1 MKSLR
6 LSFVFLLIL
15 TAVTVSATAANNSGS
30 LSIEIG
36 GRKNTLSNTPGESYF
51 ELLDSKLR
59 VVRKGEPVK
68 EKRLANLSKGTVNGE
83 NFFKFDLNTQGLHVV
98 FESKRGKGDA
108 VLIGSLDELV
118 SLTESINLRDSV
130 VTVKDAS
137 DEISFSFTEQPE
149 KIKFFS
155 LQGPDRLVFDFIG
168 IKGSMAS
175 RQGFRSAN
183 HPSGFRVVIEREVPR
198 YFSLSYDNDFRFG
211 FKGRQ
216 IFASFKETAEE
227 EVEAKM
233 VADVTDTVNEPVSPA
248 TTGKKPSLKK
258 GVEITGLAFVGED
271 PEILMIKAE
280 EAFDFDKKISGNVIE
295 LTIKD
300 SFISEEKE
308 QVIDA
313 SSLDGPVSELAIFND
328 SGSVKIVVQMKNTS
342 FEMDVQGVSESRE
355 FIFASKKQKIESVAG
370 YSEAQI
376 VRLPEAVTGQTDFMT
391 GPIRMEDEEPQYR
404 GQRINLDFKDV
415 DILDVLRLLAD
426 ISKLNIIAG
435 DDVRGTVT
443 VRLVDIPWD
452 EALDVILKSKSLGK
466 ERFGNIIRV
475 AHMRTLQREHEAELA
490 RRKAEQQL
498 EPIKVRLI
506 AVNYAMANSL
516 VPQVRDLLSERG
528 SVGTDE
534 RTNVLIIKD
543 IEENLDKAEQLI
555 EYLDTQTPQVL
566 IEARIVEATSTAA
579 QGLGIEWGSSHTYT
593 DATGHPTGLVFPYN
607 MGMGANVSVPGP
619 ADRTG
624 GVGFSFGSVGMINDL
639 NLTLNVMESEGK
651 INIVSSPKIATL
663 DNTEAMIQQGVS
675 IPITTRG
682 TGGDITT
689 KYVDATLILKTT
701 PHITADGS
709 ILMSI
714 EINKSEPD
722 WSNANYL
729 GEPSIIK
736 KEAKTEIL
744 IKSGDTL
751 VIGGVYTNKTSVTQ
765 RGVPFFQNIPI
776 LGWLFKSKESRVERS
791 ELLIFM
797 TPRIMNKVKS
807 TIPMATTAAE

>member
-1 MKSLR
+1 MKSHR
-6 LSFVFLLIL
+6 LSFVLLLIFA
-15 TAVTVSATAANNSGS
+15 AVTVSATVVNNDCM
-30 LSIEIG
+30 LCVETE
-36 GRKNTLSNTPGESYF
+36 GRLDHLSNSPGDSFY
-51 ELLDSKLR
+51 ELLDSKIQ
-59 VVRKGEPVK
+59 VVRKGEPAK
-68 EKRLANLSKGTVNGE
+68 NEDKNILKGTVNGE
-83 NFFKFDLNTQGLHVV
+83 SVFKYELNTAGRDIL
-98 FESKRGKGDA
+98 FETNKTGKET
-108 VLIGSLDELV
+108 VKIGKIENLASLSD
-118 SLTESINLRDSV
+118 SSNLRNS
-130 VTVKDAS
+130 
-137 DEISFSFTEQPE
+137 SFRLENNREQIRFTFTEQPDSVR
-149 KIKFFS
+149 FFH
-155 LQGPDRLVFDFIG
+155 LHGPDRLVFDFIG
-168 IKGSMAS
+168 VKGSMAQS
-175 RQGFRSAN
+175 KGVRSAN
-183 HPSGFRVVIEREVPR
+183 HPSGFRVVIEREIPK
-198 YFSLSYDNDFRFG
+198 YFSMKHDLSFRLSL
-211 FKGRQ
+211 KGKDV
-216 IFASFKETAEE
+216 FASFKEI
-227 EVEAKM
+227 K
-233 VADVTDTVNEPVSPA
+233 NEPEKIAAQAVQQEI
-248 TTGKKPSLKK
+248 TNKETQKEVQK

-271 PEILMIKAE
+271 PEILMVKSEKPFDVEKSIK
-280 EAFDFDKKISGNVIE
+280 GNTVE
-295 LTIKD
+295 FVIKD
-300 SFISEEKE
+300 AFISSEKE

-313 SSLDGPVSELAIFND
+313 SSLKGPVSELAIFND
-328 SGSVKIVVQMKNTS
+328 KGSVKIIVQMQSKDFEIDLQGTS
-342 FEMDVQGVSESRE
+342 TSKE
-355 FIFASKKQKIESVAG
+355 FVFGSKKQKVEAVAG

-376 VRLPEAVTGQTDFMT
+376 VRLPEAVIGQTDAFST
-391 GPIRMEDEEPQYR
+391 GPVRMGDQQTQYR
-404 GQRINLDFKDV
+404 GQKINLDFKDV

-435 DDVRGTVT
+435 DDVKGTVT

-475 AHMRTLQREHEAELA
+475 AHMRTLQREQEAELA
-490 RRKAEQQL
+490 KRKAEMQL

-516 VPQVRDLLSERG
+516 VPQIKELLSERG
-528 SVGTDE
+528 TVGVDE

-543 IEENLDKAEQLI
+543 IEENLDKSEQLV

-579 QGLGIEWGSSHTYT
+579 RGFGIEWGQSNTYT
-593 DATGHPTGLVFPYN
+593 DASGHPTGAVFPYN

-651 INIVSSPKIATL
+651 IKIVSSPKIATL

-689 KYVDATLILKTT
+689 KYVDATLILKAT

-744 IKSGDTL
+744 VKSGDTL
-751 VIGGVYTNKTSVTQ
+751 VIGGVYTNKTSTTQ
-765 RGVPFFQNIPI
+765 RGVPLLQDIPI
-776 LGWLFKSKESRVERS
+776 LGWLFKSRESRVERS

-807 TIPMATTAAE
+807 TMPMATSAAE

>member
-6 LSFVFLLIL
+6 LSFVLLLIF
-15 TAVTVSATAANNSGS
+15 TAVTVSATAANSNCLLCVETDGRLDH
-30 LSIEIG
+30 LSY
-36 GRKNTLSNTPGESYF
+36 SPGESFY
-51 ELLDSKLR
+51 ELLDAKIQ
-59 VVRKGEPVK
+59 VVRKGEPAKNIEIKDV
-68 EKRLANLSKGTVNGE
+68 LKGTVDGE
-83 NFFKFDLNTQGLHVV
+83 AVFKFELNTGDRHVLFETSKGGKETVRMGKIEDLAGLSAPADLKNASVRL
-98 FESKRGKGDA
+98 ENG
-108 VLIGSLDELV
+108 
-118 SLTESINLRDSV
+118 RDQIKF
-130 VTVKDAS
+130 T
-137 DEISFSFTEQPE
+137 FTEQPQS
-149 KIKFFS
+149 IRFFH
-155 LQGPDRLVFDFIG
+155 LNGPDRLVFDFIG
-168 IKGSMAS
+168 VKGSMAS
-175 RQGFRSAN
+175 TAGVRSAN
-183 HPSGFRVVIEREVPR
+183 HPSGFRVVVERDIPK
-198 YFSLSYDNDFRFG
+198 YFSLSHDKSFRLNLTG
-211 FKGRQ
+211 KEV
-216 IFASFKETAEE
+216 FASFKQGTVAPVRVVESKPAPQEVPAVTET
-227 EVEAKM
+227 VE
-233 VADVTDTVNEPVSPA
+233 
-248 TTGKKPSLKK
+248 K

-280 EAFDFDKKISGNVIE
+280 KPFDVEKQVNGNVVQF
-295 LTIKD
+295 TIRNA
-300 SFISEEKE
+300 FISSDKE

-313 SSLDGPVSELAIFND
+313 SSLKGPVKEIAIFND
-328 SGSVKIVVQMKNTS
+328 DSSVKIMVQMQKSDFNI
-342 FEMDVQGVSESRE
+342 DIQGTTKSKE
-355 FIFASKKQKIESVAG
+355 FVFGSAKEKVEAVAG

-376 VRLPEAVTGQTDFMT
+376 VRLPEAVTGQTDPFRT
-391 GPIRMEDEEPQYR
+391 GPVRMEDVQAQYR
-404 GQRINLDFKDV
+404 GQKINLDFKDV

-435 DDVRGTVT
+435 DDVKGTVT

-475 AHMRTLQREHEAELA
+475 AHMRTLQREQEAELA
-490 RRKAEQQL
+490 KRKAEQQL

-516 VPQVRDLLSERG
+516 VPQIKELLSERG
-528 SVGTDE
+528 TVGVDE

-543 IEENLDKAEQLI
+543 IEENLDKSEQLV

-579 QGLGIEWGSSHTYT
+579 RGLGIEWGQTNTYT
-593 DATGHPTGLVFPYN
+593 DATGHPTGAVFPYN

-651 INIVSSPKIATL
+651 IKIVSSPKIATL

-689 KYVDATLILKTT
+689 KYVDATLILKAT

-744 IKSGDTL
+744 IKSGDTV
-751 VIGGVYTNKTSVTQ
+751 VIGGVYTNKTSTTQ
-765 RGVPFFQNIPI
+765 RGVPILADIPI
-776 LGWLFKSKESRVERS
+776 LGWLFKSRESRVERS

-807 TIPMATTAAE
+807 NMPMATSAAE

>member
-6 LSFVFLLIL
+6 LSFVFLLIF
-15 TAVTVSATAANNSGS
+15 TAVTVSATVADNDCSLCVETGGKMETISESPGETFYELHESKVQIIKKGVPSDSFAKNDIIDGIVNDERVFKLELNSGNH
-30 LSIEIG
+30 E
-36 GRKNTLSNTPGESYF
+36 TLWET
-51 ELLDSKLR
+51 
-59 VVRKGEPVK
+59 VKGVK
-68 EKRLANLSKGTVNGE
+68 ETVRIGKIEDLAALDKPCELKTASVRLENKEGFIKFAFTV
-83 NFFKFDLNTQGLHVV
+83 
-98 FESKRGKGDA
+98 
-108 VLIGSLDELV
+108 
-118 SLTESINLRDSV
+118 
-130 VTVKDAS
+130 
-137 DEISFSFTEQPE
+137 QPE
-149 KIKFFS
+149 SVRYFTLK
-155 LQGPDRLVFDFIG
+155 GPDRMVFDFIG
-168 IKGSMAS
+168 IKGKMPSS
-175 RQGFRSAN
+175 PDVRSAN
-183 HPSGFRVVIEREVPR
+183 HPSGFRVVIERETPK
-198 YFSLSYDNDFRFG
+198 YFSLKHD
-211 FKGRQ
+211 K
-216 IFASFKETAEE
+216 SFKIEMSGKEVFTAFK
-227 EVEAKM
+227 VVKDQPVM
-233 VADVTDTVNEPVSPA
+233 VAEKSTEEPVTPA
-248 TTGKKPSLKK
+248 VNKNKEDKK
-258 GVEITGLAFVGED
+258 GVEITGLAFVGQD
-271 PEILMIKAE
+271 PEILMVKADSVFDVKKSVE
-280 EAFDFDKKISGNVIE
+280 GDTVQFTISDAFLAED
-295 LTIKD
+295 
-300 SFISEEKE
+300 KE

-313 SSLDGPVSELAIFND
+313 SSLNGPVSELAIFND
-328 SGSVKIVVQMKNTS
+328 EGSVKIVAKMQSDDHEIEIQGTS
-342 FEMDVQGVSESRE
+342 KSKE
-355 FIFASKKQKIESVAG
+355 FVFGSKKQKVEAVAG

-376 VRLPEAVTGQTDFMT
+376 VRIPEAVTGQTDAFQT
-391 GPIRMEDEEPQYR
+391 GPVKMEDPEAQYR
-404 GQRINLDFKDV
+404 GQKINLDFKDV

-435 DDVRGTVT
+435 DDVKGTVT

-475 AHMRTLQREHEAELA
+475 AHMRTLQREQEAELA
-490 RRKAEQQL
+490 KKKAEEQL

-506 AVNYAMANSL
+506 AVNYAMANNL
-516 VPQVRDLLSERG
+516 IPQIKELLSDRG
-528 SVGTDE
+528 TVGVDE

-543 IEENLDKAEQLI
+543 IEENLDKSEQLV

-579 QGLGIEWGSSHTYT
+579 RGLGIEWGQSNTYT
-593 DATGHPTGLVFPYN
+593 DGNGHPTGAVFPYN
-607 MGMGANVSVPGP
+607 MAMGANVSVPGP

-651 INIVSSPKIATL
+651 IKIVSSPKIATL

-689 KYVDATLILKTT
+689 KYVDATLILKAT

-744 IKSGDTL
+744 IKSGDTV
-751 VIGGVYTNKTSVTQ
+751 VIGGVYTNKTSTTQ
-765 RGVPFFQNIPI
+765 RGVPILQEIPI
-776 LGWLFKSKESRVERS
+776 LGWLFKSRETKVERS

-807 TIPMATTAAE
+807 NMPMATSANE